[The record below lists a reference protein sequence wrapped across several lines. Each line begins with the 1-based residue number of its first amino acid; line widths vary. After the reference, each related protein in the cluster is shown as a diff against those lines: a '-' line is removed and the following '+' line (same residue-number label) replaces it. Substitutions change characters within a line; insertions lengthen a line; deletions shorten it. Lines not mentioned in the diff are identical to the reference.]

1 MANLGLSICVSGYD
15 TENFQKA
22 IFKTEKQDFWKLI
35 SGMFTVMP
43 KGSMASILATVFK
56 TGWMKAIAL
65 TYIKKQ
71 LINAGLHLRLH
82 DVVIEELKNQME
94 IYCEVSNITFG
105 DIYKLFFSYEGES
118 EEPYLES
125 VIRPMLRAM
134 DETLPEDIDKAIQKL
149 SSKEIYVLLLR
160 SFNEISFRDIAA
172 SLDMKYSAVTMIYY
186 RALKKLRKIMNE

>member
-134 DETLPEDIDKAIQKL
+134 DETLPEDMKVRLLVNIINSCRDGLCKLLEEMLKSEYEIDL
-149 SSKEIYVLLLR
+149 
-160 SFNEISFRDIAA
+160 
-172 SLDMKYSAVTMIYY
+172 SLD
-186 RALKKLRKIMNE
+186 KLYVRTVNQQKGAFVL

>member
-22 IFKTEKQDFWKLI
+22 IFKTEKQDFWNLI

-43 KGSMASILATVFK
+43 KGSMASILVTVFK

-71 LINAGLHLRLH
+71 LFNAGLHLRLR
-82 DVVIEELKNQME
+82 DVVVEELKNQME

-118 EEPYLES
+118 EEPYFES
-125 VIRPMLRAM
+125 VISPMLRTM
-134 DETLPEDIDKAIQKL
+134 DETLPEVMKVGLLVNIINSCRDGLCKMLEEMLKSEYEIDL
-149 SSKEIYVLLLR
+149 
-160 SFNEISFRDIAA
+160 
-172 SLDMKYSAVTMIYY
+172 SLD
-186 RALKKLRKIMNE
+186 KLYVRTVNQQKGVFVL